1 MCCAS
6 TNTAATLAG
15 KAELVVAIFGKVLGF
30 DPEKGTQLWSCE
42 TKIPWYMVPSLV
54 AEKGIVY
61 CIGGRNGGGALAIK
75 AGGRGEV
82 EPLWRGRKGSNV
94 SSPVLHEGHLYWA
107 SDSQP
112 IVTCTNATTGEMIY
126 EERLQRAE
134 QFYPSPVL
142 ADGKLYYLTRAGQ
155 VFVVAAKPKFELLAT
170 NKFDERAVFNA
181 CPAIAD
187 SRLLIRSDRWLY
199 CVGK

>member
-1 MCCAS
+1 M
-6 TNTAATLAG
+6 
-15 KAELVVAIFGKVLGF
+15 
-30 DPEKGTQLWSCE
+30 
-42 TKIPWYMVPSLV
+42 
-54 AEKGIVY
+54 
-61 CIGGRNGGGALAIK
+61 
-75 AGGRGEV
+75 
-82 EPLWRGRKGSNV
+82 
-94 SSPVLHEGHLYWA
+94 LHEGHLYWA